1 MNKAYEKG
9 IYIHI
14 PFCVHKCIYC
24 DFLSAP
30 AAEDVKYAYTKAL
43 INEIRNMA
51 DKWIN
56 DNQIN
61 GNQKNA
67 NQKNANQK
75 NDNQINNNQIN
86 NNQTRDKITSI
97 FFGGGTPSVL
107 PDGCIADILSAVR
120 KCFDIAEDAEITME
134 CNPGTVSEGR
144 LSEYRAAGVNRLSFG
159 LQSADNNE
167 LKMLGRI
174 HTFEQFVE
182 SFQLARNA
190 GFTNINVDLMSAIP
204 GQTESS
210 LEDTFDKVIALR
222 PEHISV
228 YSLILEDGTYLAD
241 NIDKFPPVPD
251 EDEDRRM
258 YHKTKQKLHSA
269 GYERYEISNYSR
281 AGYECRHNLLYWNR
295 GEYYGFGCSAAGFIG
310 NRRYSDIRDVRKY
323 IELNGDIEKLQE
335 NIEILTKEDAM
346 EEFMFLGLRKTAGV
360 DVRDFHDRFKVP
372 IGKVYD
378 KEIERNINKG
388 LLVRQGD
395 MLRLTEYGMD
405 ICNTVM
411 SDFII

>member
-1 MNKAYEKG
+1 MMNKTYEKG

-30 AAEDVKYAYTKAL
+30 ADDDVKYAYTKAL
-43 INEIRNMA
+43 INEIRNTA
-51 DKWIN
+51 DRQVK
-56 DNQIN
+56 
-61 GNQKNA
+61 
-67 NQKNANQK
+67 
-75 NDNQINNNQIN
+75 
-86 NNQTRDKITSI
+86 DKITSI

-107 PDGCIADILSAVR
+107 PDCCIADILMAVR
-120 KCFDIAEDAEITME
+120 DCFDISDDAEITME
-134 CNPGTVSEGR
+134 CNPGTVNESR

-182 SFQLARNA
+182 SFRLARNA
-190 GFTNINVDLMSAIP
+190 GFNNINVDLMSAIP
-204 GQTESS
+204 GQTEAT
-210 LEDTFDKVIALR
+210 LENTFDKVMALQ

-258 YHKTKQKLHSA
+258 YHMTKERLHSA

-281 AGYECRHNLLYWNR
+281 PGYKCRHNLLYWNR
-295 GEYYGFGCSAAGFIG
+295 GAYYGFGCSAAGFIG
-310 NRRYSDIRDVRKY
+310 NERYSDIRDVKKY
-323 IELNGDIEKLQE
+323 IELNGDIEKLHE

-346 EEFMFLGLRKTAGV
+346 EEFMFLGLRKMAGV
-360 DVRDFHDRFKVP
+360 DVMDFQRRFGVP
-372 IGKVYD
+372 IENVYA
-378 KEIERNINKG
+378 KEIEHNIDKG
-388 LLVRQGD
+388 LLIRQGD
-395 MLRLTEYGMD
+395 MLKLTEYGID

-411 SDFII
+411 SDFILTDGD

>member
-1 MNKAYEKG
+1 MMNKTYEKG

-30 AAEDVKYAYTKAL
+30 ADDDVKYAYTKAL
-43 INEIRNMA
+43 INEIRNTA
-51 DKWIN
+51 DGQVK
-56 DNQIN
+56 
-61 GNQKNA
+61 
-67 NQKNANQK
+67 
-75 NDNQINNNQIN
+75 
-86 NNQTRDKITSI
+86 DKITSI

-107 PDGCIADILSAVR
+107 PDCCIADILMAVR
-120 KCFDIAEDAEITME
+120 DCFDISDDAEITME
-134 CNPGTVSEGR
+134 CNPGTVNESR

-174 HTFEQFVE
+174 HTFEQFAE
-182 SFQLARNA
+182 SFRLARNA
-190 GFTNINVDLMSAIP
+190 GFNNINVDLMSAIP
-204 GQTESS
+204 GQTEAT
-210 LEDTFDKVIALR
+210 LENTFDKVMALQ

-258 YHKTKQKLHSA
+258 YHMTKERLHSA

-281 AGYECRHNLLYWNR
+281 KGFECRHNLLYWNR

-310 NRRYSDIRDVRKY
+310 NERYSDIRDVKKY
-323 IELNGDIEKLQE
+323 IGFNGDIEKLHE

-346 EEFMFLGLRKTAGV
+346 EEFMFLGLRKMAGV
-360 DVRDFHDRFKVP
+360 DVMDFQRRFGVP
-372 IGKVYD
+372 IENVYA
-378 KEIERNINKG
+378 KEIEHNIDKG
-388 LLVRQGD
+388 LLIRQGD
-395 MLRLTEYGMD
+395 MLKLTEYGID

-411 SDFII
+411 SDFILTDGD

>member
-1 MNKAYEKG
+1 MNKTYEKG

-30 AAEDVKYAYTKAL
+30 ADDAVKYAYTKAL
-43 INEIRNMA
+43 VNEIRNTA
-51 DKWIN
+51 DK
-56 DNQIN
+56 
-61 GNQKNA
+61 
-67 NQKNANQK
+67 
-75 NDNQINNNQIN
+75 
-86 NNQTRDKITSI
+86 QTKDRITSI

-107 PDGCIADILSAVR
+107 PDGCIADILAAVR
-120 KCFDIAEDAEITME
+120 DCFDIAENAEITME
-134 CNPGTVSEGR
+134 CNPGTVSESR
-144 LSEYRAAGVNRLSFG
+144 LSEYRQAGVTRLSFG

-174 HTFEQFVE
+174 HTFEQFME
-182 SFQLARNA
+182 SFRLARNA
-190 GFTNINVDLMSAIP
+190 GFNNINVDLMSAIP
-204 GQTESS
+204 GQTEAT
-210 LEDTFDKVIALR
+210 LKDTFDRVISLQ

-251 EDEDRRM
+251 EEEDRRM
-258 YHKTKQKLHSA
+258 YHMTKQRLNSA

-281 AGYECRHNLLYWNR
+281 KGFECRHNLLYWNR

-310 NRRYSDIRDVRKY
+310 NERYSDIRDVKKY
-323 IELNGDIEKLQE
+323 IELNGNTEEIHE

-346 EEFMFLGLRKTAGV
+346 EEFMFLGLRKMSGV
-360 DVRDFHDRFKVP
+360 NVMDFQRRFGVP
-372 IGKVYD
+372 IENVYD
-378 KEIERNINKG
+378 KEIEHNIDKG
-388 LLVRQGD
+388 LLIRQGD
-395 MLRLTEYGMD
+395 MLKLTEYGID

-411 SDFII
+411 SDFILTDGD

>member
-1 MNKAYEKG
+1 MMNKTYEKG

-30 AAEDVKYAYTKAL
+30 ADDDVKYAYTKAL
-43 INEIRNMA
+43 INEIRNTA
-51 DKWIN
+51 DGQVK
-56 DNQIN
+56 
-61 GNQKNA
+61 
-67 NQKNANQK
+67 
-75 NDNQINNNQIN
+75 
-86 NNQTRDKITSI
+86 DKITSI

-107 PDGCIADILSAVR
+107 PDCCIADILMAVR
-120 KCFDIAEDAEITME
+120 DCFDISDDAEITME
-134 CNPGTVSEGR
+134 CNPGTVNESR

-174 HTFEQFVE
+174 HTFEQFAE
-182 SFQLARNA
+182 SFRLARNA
-190 GFTNINVDLMSAIP
+190 GFNNINVDLMSAIP
-204 GQTESS
+204 GQTEAK
-210 LEDTFDKVIALR
+210 LENTFDKVMALQ

-258 YHKTKQKLHSA
+258 YHMTKERLYSA

-281 AGYECRHNLLYWNR
+281 PGYECRHNLLYWNR

-310 NRRYSDIRDVRKY
+310 NERYSDIRDVKKY
-323 IELNGDIEKLQE
+323 IEFNGDIEKLHE

-346 EEFMFLGLRKTAGV
+346 EEFMFLGLRKMSGV
-360 DVRDFHDRFKVP
+360 DVMDFQRRFGVP
-372 IGKVYD
+372 IENVYA
-378 KEIERNINKG
+378 KEIEHNIDKG
-388 LLVRQGD
+388 LLIRQGD
-395 MLRLTEYGMD
+395 MLKLTEYGID

-411 SDFII
+411 SDFILTGDD

>member
-1 MNKAYEKG
+1 MMNKTYEKG

-30 AAEDVKYAYTKAL
+30 ADDAVKYAYTKAL
-43 INEIRNMA
+43 INEIRNTA
-51 DKWIN
+51 DKQVIDKQIN
-56 DNQIN
+56 D
-61 GNQKNA
+61 
-67 NQKNANQK
+67 
-75 NDNQINNNQIN
+75 
-86 NNQTRDKITSI
+86 NQTRDKITSI

-107 PDGCIADILSAVR
+107 PDGCIADILMAVR
-120 KCFDIAEDAEITME
+120 DCFDIEDDAEITME
-134 CNPGTVSEGR
+134 CNPGTVNESR

-182 SFQLARNA
+182 SFRLARKA
-190 GFTNINVDLMSAIP
+190 GFNNINVDLMSAIP
-204 GQTESS
+204 GQTEAT
-210 LEDTFDKVIALR
+210 LENTFDKVMALQ

-258 YHKTKQKLHSA
+258 YHMTNERFHSA

-281 AGYECRHNLLYWNR
+281 KGFECRHNLLYWNR

-310 NRRYSDIRDVRKY
+310 NERYSDIRDVKKY
-323 IELNGDIEKLQE
+323 IELNGDIEKLHE
-335 NIEILTKEDAM
+335 NIEILTKEDAI
-346 EEFMFLGLRKTAGV
+346 EEFMFLGLRKMAGV
-360 DVRDFHDRFKVP
+360 DVMDFQRRFGVP
-372 IGKVYD
+372 IENVYA
-378 KEIERNINKG
+378 KEIEHNVDKG
-388 LLVRQGD
+388 LLIRQGD
-395 MLRLTEYGMD
+395 MLKLTEYGID

-411 SDFII
+411 SDFILTYGD

>member
-1 MNKAYEKG
+1 MMNKTYEKG

-30 AAEDVKYAYTKAL
+30 ADDDVKYAYTKAL
-43 INEIRNMA
+43 INEIRNTA
-51 DKWIN
+51 DGQVK
-56 DNQIN
+56 
-61 GNQKNA
+61 
-67 NQKNANQK
+67 
-75 NDNQINNNQIN
+75 
-86 NNQTRDKITSI
+86 DKITSI

-107 PDGCIADILSAVR
+107 PDCCIADILMAVR
-120 KCFDIAEDAEITME
+120 DCFDISDGAEITME
-134 CNPGTVSEGR
+134 CNPGTVNESR

-174 HTFEQFVE
+174 HTFEQFAE
-182 SFQLARNA
+182 SFRLARNA
-190 GFTNINVDLMSAIP
+190 GFNNINVDLMSAIP
-204 GQTESS
+204 GQTEAT
-210 LEDTFDKVIALR
+210 LENTFDKVMALQ

-258 YHKTKQKLHSA
+258 YHMTKERLYSA

-281 AGYECRHNLLYWNR
+281 PGYECRHNLLYWNR

-310 NRRYSDIRDVRKY
+310 NERYSDIRDVKKY
-323 IELNGDIEKLQE
+323 IELNGDIEKLHE
-335 NIEILTKEDAM
+335 NIEILTAEDAM
-346 EEFMFLGLRKTAGV
+346 EEFMFLGLRKMAGV
-360 DVRDFHDRFKVP
+360 DVMDFQRRFGVP
-372 IGKVYD
+372 IENVYA
-378 KEIERNINKG
+378 KEIEHNIDKG
-388 LLVRQGD
+388 LLIRQAD
-395 MLRLTEYGMD
+395 MLKLTEYGID

-411 SDFII
+411 SDFILTGDD

>member
-1 MNKAYEKG
+1 MMNKTYEKG

-30 AAEDVKYAYTKAL
+30 AGDAVKYAYTKAL
-43 INEIRNMA
+43 INEIRNTA
-51 DKWIN
+51 DGQVK
-56 DNQIN
+56 
-61 GNQKNA
+61 
-67 NQKNANQK
+67 
-75 NDNQINNNQIN
+75 
-86 NNQTRDKITSI
+86 DKITSI

-107 PDGCIADILSAVR
+107 PDGCIADILAAVR
-120 KCFDIAEDAEITME
+120 DCFDISDDAEITME
-134 CNPGTVSEGR
+134 CNPGTVNESR

-174 HTFEQFVE
+174 HTFEQFME
-182 SFQLARNA
+182 SFRLARAA
-190 GFTNINVDLMSAIP
+190 GFNNINVDLMSAIP
-204 GQTESS
+204 GQTEKS
-210 LEDTFDKVIALR
+210 LNNTFDMVTALQ

-251 EDEDRRM
+251 EDEDGCM
-258 YHKTKQKLHSA
+258 YHITKERLYSA

-281 AGYECRHNLLYWNR
+281 PGFECRHNLLYWNR
-295 GEYYGFGCSAAGFIG
+295 EEYYGFGCSAAGLIG
-310 NRRYSDIRDVRKY
+310 NVRYSDIRDVNKY
-323 IELNGDIEKLQE
+323 IELNGDIGKIHE

-360 DVRDFHDRFKVP
+360 DMNDFRNRFGMP
-372 IGKVYD
+372 IEKVYE
-378 KEIERNINKG
+378 KEIKSNIDKG
-388 LLVRQGD
+388 LLTRQAD
-395 MLRLTEYGMD
+395 MLKLSEYGID

-411 SDFII
+411 SDFILTDGD

>member
-1 MNKAYEKG
+1 MMNKTYEKG

-30 AAEDVKYAYTKAL
+30 ADDAVKYAYTKAL
-43 INEIRNMA
+43 INEIRNTA
-51 DKWIN
+51 DKQVIDKQIN
-56 DNQIN
+56 D
-61 GNQKNA
+61 
-67 NQKNANQK
+67 
-75 NDNQINNNQIN
+75 
-86 NNQTRDKITSI
+86 NQTRDKITSI

-107 PDGCIADILSAVR
+107 PDGCIADILMAVR
-120 KCFDIAEDAEITME
+120 DCFDIEDDAEITME
-134 CNPGTVSEGR
+134 CNPGTVNESR

-182 SFQLARNA
+182 SFRLARKA
-190 GFTNINVDLMSAIP
+190 GFNNINVDLMSAIP
-204 GQTESS
+204 GQTEAT
-210 LEDTFDKVIALR
+210 LENTFDKVMALQ

-258 YHKTKQKLHSA
+258 YHMTKERLHSA

-281 AGYECRHNLLYWNR
+281 KGFECRHNLLYWNR

-310 NRRYSDIRDVRKY
+310 NERYSDIRDVKKY
-323 IELNGDIEKLQE
+323 IELNGDIEKLHE
-335 NIEILTKEDAM
+335 KIEILTKEDAI
-346 EEFMFLGLRKTAGV
+346 EEFMFLGLRKMAGV
-360 DVRDFHDRFKVP
+360 DVMDFQRRFGVP
-372 IGKVYD
+372 IENVYA
-378 KEIERNINKG
+378 KEIEYNIDKG
-388 LLVRQGD
+388 LLIRQGD
-395 MLRLTEYGMD
+395 MLKLTEYGTD

-411 SDFII
+411 SDFILTDGD

>member
-1 MNKAYEKG
+1 MMNKTYEKG

-30 AAEDVKYAYTKAL
+30 ADDDVKYAYTKAL
-43 INEIRNMA
+43 INEIRNTA
-51 DKWIN
+51 DRQVK
-56 DNQIN
+56 
-61 GNQKNA
+61 
-67 NQKNANQK
+67 
-75 NDNQINNNQIN
+75 
-86 NNQTRDKITSI
+86 DKITSI

-107 PDGCIADILSAVR
+107 PDCCIADILMAVR
-120 KCFDIAEDAEITME
+120 DCFDISDDAEITME
-134 CNPGTVSEGR
+134 CNPGTVNESR

-159 LQSADNNE
+159 LQSTDNNE
-167 LKMLGRI
+167 LKMIGRI
-174 HTFEQFVE
+174 HTFEQFAE
-182 SFQLARNA
+182 SFRLARNA
-190 GFTNINVDLMSAIP
+190 GFNNINVDLMSAIP
-204 GQTESS
+204 GQTEAT
-210 LEDTFDKVIALR
+210 LENTFDKVMALQ

-258 YHKTKQKLHSA
+258 YHMTKERLHSA

-281 AGYECRHNLLYWNR
+281 PGYECRHNLLYWNR

-310 NRRYSDIRDVRKY
+310 NERYSDIRDVKKY
-323 IELNGDIEKLQE
+323 IELNGDIEKLHE

-346 EEFMFLGLRKTAGV
+346 EEFMFLGLRKIAGV
-360 DVRDFHDRFKVP
+360 DVMDFQRRFGVP
-372 IGKVYD
+372 IENVYA
-378 KEIERNINKG
+378 KEIEHNIDKG
-388 LLVRQGD
+388 LLIRQGD
-395 MLRLTEYGMD
+395 ILKLTEYGID

-411 SDFII
+411 SDFILTDGD

>member
-1 MNKAYEKG
+1 MMNKTYEKG

-30 AAEDVKYAYTKAL
+30 ADDDVKYAYTKAL
-43 INEIRNMA
+43 INEIRNTA
-51 DKWIN
+51 DRQVK
-56 DNQIN
+56 
-61 GNQKNA
+61 
-67 NQKNANQK
+67 
-75 NDNQINNNQIN
+75 
-86 NNQTRDKITSI
+86 DKITSI

-107 PDGCIADILSAVR
+107 PDCCIADILMAVR
-120 KCFDIAEDAEITME
+120 DCFDISDDAEITME
-134 CNPGTVSEGR
+134 CNPGTVNESR

-159 LQSADNNE
+159 LQSTDNNE

-174 HTFEQFVE
+174 HTFEQFAE
-182 SFQLARNA
+182 SFRLARNA
-190 GFTNINVDLMSAIP
+190 GFNNINVDLMSAIP
-204 GQTESS
+204 GQTEAT
-210 LEDTFDKVIALR
+210 LENTFDKVMALQ

-258 YHKTKQKLHSA
+258 YHMTKERLHSA

-281 AGYECRHNLLYWNR
+281 PGYECRHNLLYWNR

-310 NRRYSDIRDVRKY
+310 NERYSDIRDVKKY
-323 IELNGDIEKLQE
+323 IEFNGDIEKLHE

-346 EEFMFLGLRKTAGV
+346 EEFMFLGLRKIAGV
-360 DVRDFHDRFKVP
+360 DVMDFQRRFGVP
-372 IGKVYD
+372 IENVYA
-378 KEIERNINKG
+378 KEIEHNIDKG
-388 LLVRQGD
+388 LLIRQGD
-395 MLRLTEYGMD
+395 ILKLTEYGID

-411 SDFII
+411 SDFILTDGD

>member
-1 MNKAYEKG
+1 MMNKTYEKG

-30 AAEDVKYAYTKAL
+30 ADDAVKYAYTKAL
-43 INEIRNMA
+43 INEIRNTA
-51 DKWIN
+51 DKQVIDKQIN
-56 DNQIN
+56 D
-61 GNQKNA
+61 
-67 NQKNANQK
+67 
-75 NDNQINNNQIN
+75 
-86 NNQTRDKITSI
+86 NQTRDKITSI

-107 PDGCIADILSAVR
+107 PDGCIADILMAVR
-120 KCFDIAEDAEITME
+120 DCFDIEDDAEITME
-134 CNPGTVSEGR
+134 CNPGTVNESR

-182 SFQLARNA
+182 SFRLARKA
-190 GFTNINVDLMSAIP
+190 GFNNINVDLMSAIP
-204 GQTESS
+204 GQTEAT
-210 LEDTFDKVIALR
+210 LENTFDKVMALQ

-258 YHKTKQKLHSA
+258 YHMTKERLHSA

-281 AGYECRHNLLYWNR
+281 KGFECRHNLLYWNR

-310 NRRYSDIRDVRKY
+310 NERYSDIRDVKKY
-323 IELNGDIEKLQE
+323 IELNGDIEKLHE
-335 NIEILTKEDAM
+335 KIEILTKEDAI
-346 EEFMFLGLRKTAGV
+346 EEFMFLGLRKMAGV
-360 DVRDFHDRFKVP
+360 DVMDFQRRFGVP
-372 IGKVYD
+372 IENVYA
-378 KEIERNINKG
+378 KEIEQNIDKG
-388 LLVRQGD
+388 LLIRQGD
-395 MLRLTEYGMD
+395 MLKLTEYGTD

-411 SDFII
+411 SDFILTDGD

>member
-1 MNKAYEKG
+1 MMNKTYEKG

-30 AAEDVKYAYTKAL
+30 ADDDVKYAYTKAL
-43 INEIRNMA
+43 INEIRNTA
-51 DKWIN
+51 DRQVK
-56 DNQIN
+56 
-61 GNQKNA
+61 
-67 NQKNANQK
+67 
-75 NDNQINNNQIN
+75 
-86 NNQTRDKITSI
+86 DKITSI

-107 PDGCIADILSAVR
+107 PDCCIADILMAVR
-120 KCFDIAEDAEITME
+120 DCFDISDDAEITME
-134 CNPGTVSEGR
+134 CNPGTVNESR

-159 LQSADNNE
+159 LQSTDNNE

-174 HTFEQFVE
+174 HTFEQFAE
-182 SFQLARNA
+182 SFRLARNA
-190 GFTNINVDLMSAIP
+190 GINNINVDLMSAIP
-204 GQTESS
+204 GQTEAT
-210 LEDTFDKVIALR
+210 LENTFDKVMALQ

-258 YHKTKQKLHSA
+258 YHMTKERLHSA

-281 AGYECRHNLLYWNR
+281 PGYECRHNLLYWNR

-310 NRRYSDIRDVRKY
+310 NERYSDIRDVKKY
-323 IELNGDIEKLQE
+323 IELNGDIEKLHE

-346 EEFMFLGLRKTAGV
+346 EEFMFLGLRKIAGV
-360 DVRDFHDRFKVP
+360 DVMDFQRRFGVP
-372 IGKVYD
+372 IENVYA
-378 KEIERNINKG
+378 KEIEHNIDKG
-388 LLVRQGD
+388 LLIRQGD
-395 MLRLTEYGMD
+395 ILKLTEYGID

-411 SDFII
+411 SDFILTDGD

>member
-1 MNKAYEKG
+1 MMNKTYEKG

-30 AAEDVKYAYTKAL
+30 ADDAVKYAYTKAL
-43 INEIRNMA
+43 INEIRNTA
-51 DKWIN
+51 DKQVIDKQIN
-56 DNQIN
+56 D
-61 GNQKNA
+61 
-67 NQKNANQK
+67 
-75 NDNQINNNQIN
+75 
-86 NNQTRDKITSI
+86 NQTRDKITSI

-107 PDGCIADILSAVR
+107 PDGCIADILMAVR
-120 KCFDIAEDAEITME
+120 DCFDIEDDAEITME
-134 CNPGTVSEGR
+134 CNPGTVNESR

-182 SFQLARNA
+182 SFRLARKA
-190 GFTNINVDLMSAIP
+190 GFNNINVDLMSAIP
-204 GQTESS
+204 GQTEAT
-210 LEDTFDKVIALR
+210 LENTFDKVMVLQ

-258 YHKTKQKLHSA
+258 YHMTKERLHSA

-281 AGYECRHNLLYWNR
+281 KGFECRHNLLYWNR

-310 NRRYSDIRDVRKY
+310 NERYSDIRDVKKY
-323 IELNGDIEKLQE
+323 IELNGDIEKLHE
-335 NIEILTKEDAM
+335 KIEILTKEDAI
-346 EEFMFLGLRKTAGV
+346 EEFMFLGLRKMAGV
-360 DVRDFHDRFKVP
+360 DVMDFQRRFGVP
-372 IGKVYD
+372 IENVYA
-378 KEIERNINKG
+378 KEIEYNIDKG
-388 LLVRQGD
+388 LLIRQGD
-395 MLRLTEYGMD
+395 MLKLTEYGTD

-411 SDFII
+411 SDFILTDGD

>member
-1 MNKAYEKG
+1 MMNKTYEKG

-30 AAEDVKYAYTKAL
+30 ADDAVKYAYTKAL
-43 INEIRNMA
+43 INEIRNTA
-51 DKWIN
+51 DKQVIDKQIN
-56 DNQIN
+56 D
-61 GNQKNA
+61 
-67 NQKNANQK
+67 
-75 NDNQINNNQIN
+75 
-86 NNQTRDKITSI
+86 NQTRDKITSI

-107 PDGCIADILSAVR
+107 PDGCIADILMAVR
-120 KCFDIAEDAEITME
+120 DCFDIEDDAEITME
-134 CNPGTVSEGR
+134 CNPGTVNESR

-182 SFQLARNA
+182 SFRLARKA
-190 GFTNINVDLMSAIP
+190 GFNNINVDLMSAIP
-204 GQTESS
+204 GQTEAT
-210 LEDTFDKVIALR
+210 LENTFDKVMALQ

-258 YHKTKQKLHSA
+258 YHMTNERLHSA
-269 GYERYEISNYSR
+269 G
-281 AGYECRHNLLYWNR
+281 NR

-310 NRRYSDIRDVRKY
+310 NERYSDIRDVKKY
-323 IELNGDIEKLQE
+323 IELNGDIEKLHE
-335 NIEILTKEDAM
+335 NIEILTKEDAI
-346 EEFMFLGLRKTAGV
+346 EEFMFLGLRKMAGV
-360 DVRDFHDRFKVP
+360 DVMDFQRRFGVP
-372 IGKVYD
+372 IENVYA
-378 KEIERNINKG
+378 KEIEHNVDKG
-388 LLVRQGD
+388 LLIRQGD
-395 MLRLTEYGMD
+395 MLKLTEYGID

-411 SDFII
+411 SDFILTYGD

>member
-1 MNKAYEKG
+1 MMNKTYEKG

-30 AAEDVKYAYTKAL
+30 ADDDVKYAYTKAL
-43 INEIRNMA
+43 INEIRNTA
-51 DKWIN
+51 DRQVK
-56 DNQIN
+56 
-61 GNQKNA
+61 
-67 NQKNANQK
+67 
-75 NDNQINNNQIN
+75 
-86 NNQTRDKITSI
+86 DKITSI

-107 PDGCIADILSAVR
+107 PDCCIADILMAVR
-120 KCFDIAEDAEITME
+120 DCFDISDDAEITME
-134 CNPGTVSEGR
+134 CNPGTVNESR

-159 LQSADNNE
+159 LQSTDNNE

-174 HTFEQFVE
+174 HTFEQFAE
-182 SFQLARNA
+182 SFRLARNA
-190 GFTNINVDLMSAIP
+190 GFNNINVDLMSAIP
-204 GQTESS
+204 GQTEAT
-210 LEDTFDKVIALR
+210 LENTFDKVMALQ

-258 YHKTKQKLHSA
+258 YHMTKERLHSA

-281 AGYECRHNLLYWNR
+281 SGYECRHNLLYWNR

-310 NRRYSDIRDVRKY
+310 NERYSDIRDVKKY
-323 IELNGDIEKLQE
+323 IELNGDIEKLHE

-346 EEFMFLGLRKTAGV
+346 EEFMFLGLRKIAGV
-360 DVRDFHDRFKVP
+360 DVMDFQRRFGVP
-372 IGKVYD
+372 IENVYA
-378 KEIERNINKG
+378 KEIEHNIDKG
-388 LLVRQGD
+388 LLIRQGD
-395 MLRLTEYGMD
+395 ILKLTEYGID

-411 SDFII
+411 SDFILTDGD

>member
-1 MNKAYEKG
+1 MMNKTYEKG

-30 AAEDVKYAYTKAL
+30 ADDDVKYAYTKAL
-43 INEIRNMA
+43 INEIRNTA
-51 DKWIN
+51 DGQVK
-56 DNQIN
+56 
-61 GNQKNA
+61 
-67 NQKNANQK
+67 
-75 NDNQINNNQIN
+75 
-86 NNQTRDKITSI
+86 DKITSI

-107 PDGCIADILSAVR
+107 PDCCIADILMAVR
-120 KCFDIAEDAEITME
+120 DCFDISDDAEITME
-134 CNPGTVSEGR
+134 CNPGTVNESR

-174 HTFEQFVE
+174 HTFEQFAE
-182 SFQLARNA
+182 SFRLARNA
-190 GFTNINVDLMSAIP
+190 GFSNINVDLMSAIP
-204 GQTESS
+204 GQTEAT
-210 LEDTFDKVIALR
+210 LENTFDKVMALQ

-258 YHKTKQKLHSA
+258 YHMTKERLYSA

-281 AGYECRHNLLYWNR
+281 PGYECRHNLLYWNR

-310 NRRYSDIRDVRKY
+310 NERYSDIRDVKKY
-323 IELNGDIEKLQE
+323 IEFNGDIEKLHE

-346 EEFMFLGLRKTAGV
+346 EEFMFLGLRKMAGV
-360 DVRDFHDRFKVP
+360 DVMDFQRRFGVP
-372 IGKVYD
+372 IENVYA
-378 KEIERNINKG
+378 KEIEHNIDKG
-388 LLVRQGD
+388 LLIRQAD
-395 MLRLTEYGMD
+395 MLKLTEYGID

-411 SDFII
+411 SDFILTGDD

>member
-1 MNKAYEKG
+1 MMNKTYEKG

-30 AAEDVKYAYTKAL
+30 ADDAVKYAYTKAL
-43 INEIRNMA
+43 INEIRNTA
-51 DKWIN
+51 DKQIN
-56 DNQIN
+56 D
-61 GNQKNA
+61 
-67 NQKNANQK
+67 
-75 NDNQINNNQIN
+75 
-86 NNQTRDKITSI
+86 NQTRDKITSI

-107 PDGCIADILSAVR
+107 PDGCIADILMAVR
-120 KCFDIAEDAEITME
+120 DCFDIEDDSEITME
-134 CNPGTVSEGR
+134 CNPGTVNESR

-182 SFQLARNA
+182 SFRLARKA
-190 GFTNINVDLMSAIP
+190 GFNNINVDLMSAIP
-204 GQTESS
+204 GQTEAT
-210 LEDTFDKVIALR
+210 LENTFDKVMALQ

-258 YHKTKQKLHSA
+258 YHMTKERLHSA

-281 AGYECRHNLLYWNR
+281 KGFECRHNLLYWNR

-310 NRRYSDIRDVRKY
+310 NERYSDIRDVKKY
-323 IELNGDIEKLQE
+323 IELNGDIEKLHE
-335 NIEILTKEDAM
+335 NIENLTKEDAI
-346 EEFMFLGLRKTAGV
+346 EEFMFLGLRKMAGV
-360 DVRDFHDRFKVP
+360 DVMDFQRRFGVP
-372 IGKVYD
+372 IENVYA
-378 KEIERNINKG
+378 KEIEHNVDKG
-388 LLVRQGD
+388 LLIRQGD
-395 MLRLTEYGMD
+395 MLKLTEYGID

-411 SDFII
+411 SDFILTDGD

>member
-1 MNKAYEKG
+1 MMNKTYEKG

-30 AAEDVKYAYTKAL
+30 AGDAVKYAYTKAL
-43 INEIRNMA
+43 INEIRNTA
-51 DKWIN
+51 DGQVK
-56 DNQIN
+56 
-61 GNQKNA
+61 
-67 NQKNANQK
+67 
-75 NDNQINNNQIN
+75 
-86 NNQTRDKITSI
+86 DKITSI

-107 PDGCIADILSAVR
+107 PEGCIADILSAVR
-120 KCFDIAEDAEITME
+120 ECFDISDDAEITME
-134 CNPGTVSEGR
+134 CNPGTVNESR

-174 HTFEQFVE
+174 HTFEQFME
-182 SFQLARNA
+182 SFRLARA
-190 GFTNINVDLMSAIP
+190 TGFNNINVDLMSAIP
-204 GQTESS
+204 GQTEMS
-210 LEDTFDKVIALR
+210 LNNTFDKVTALQ

-251 EDEDRRM
+251 EDEDRCM
-258 YHKTKQKLHSA
+258 YHITKERLYSA

-281 AGYECRHNLLYWNR
+281 PGFECRHNLLYWNR
-295 GEYYGFGCSAAGFIG
+295 EEYYGFGCSAAGLIG
-310 NRRYSDIRDVRKY
+310 NVRYSDIRDVNKY
-323 IELNGDIEKLQE
+323 IELNGDIGKIHE

-360 DVRDFHDRFKVP
+360 DMNDFRNRFGMP
-372 IGKVYD
+372 IEKVYE
-378 KEIERNINKG
+378 KEIQSNIDKG
-388 LLVRQGD
+388 LLTRQAD
-395 MLRLTEYGMD
+395 MLKLSEDGID
-405 ICNTVM
+405 IFNTGM
-411 SDFII
+411 SDIILTDGD

>member
-1 MNKAYEKG
+1 MKKG
-9 IYIHI
+9 IYTV
-14 PFCVHKCIYC
+14 PFVLHKCIYC

-30 AAEDVKYAYTKAL
+30 ADDAVKYAYTKAL
-43 INEIRNMA
+43 INEIRNTA
-51 DKWIN
+51 DKQVIDKQIN
-56 DNQIN
+56 D
-61 GNQKNA
+61 
-67 NQKNANQK
+67 
-75 NDNQINNNQIN
+75 
-86 NNQTRDKITSI
+86 NQTRDKITSI

-107 PDGCIADILSAVR
+107 PDGCIADILMAVR
-120 KCFDIAEDAEITME
+120 DCFDIEDDAEITME
-134 CNPGTVSEGR
+134 CNPGTVNESR

-182 SFQLARNA
+182 SFRLARKA
-190 GFTNINVDLMSAIP
+190 GFNNINVDLMSAIP
-204 GQTESS
+204 GQTEAT
-210 LEDTFDKVIALR
+210 LENTFDKVMALQ

-258 YHKTKQKLHSA
+258 YHMTNERLHSA

-281 AGYECRHNLLYWNR
+281 KGFECRHNLLYWNR

-310 NRRYSDIRDVRKY
+310 NERYSDIRDVKKY
-323 IELNGDIEKLQE
+323 IELNGDIEKLHE
-335 NIEILTKEDAM
+335 NIEILTKEDAI
-346 EEFMFLGLRKTAGV
+346 EEFMFLGLRKMAGV
-360 DVRDFHDRFKVP
+360 DVMDFQRRFGVP
-372 IGKVYD
+372 IENVYV
-378 KEIERNINKG
+378 KEIEHNVDKG
-388 LLVRQGD
+388 LLIRQGD
-395 MLRLTEYGMD
+395 MLKLTEYGID

-411 SDFII
+411 SDFILTDGD

>member
-1 MNKAYEKG
+1 MMNKTYEKG

-30 AAEDVKYAYTKAL
+30 AGDAVKYAYTKAL
-43 INEIRNMA
+43 INEIRNIA
-51 DKWIN
+51 DGQVK
-56 DNQIN
+56 
-61 GNQKNA
+61 
-67 NQKNANQK
+67 
-75 NDNQINNNQIN
+75 
-86 NNQTRDKITSI
+86 DKITSI

-107 PDGCIADILSAVR
+107 PEGCIADILSAVR
-120 KCFDIAEDAEITME
+120 ECFDISDDAEITME
-134 CNPGTVSEGR
+134 CNPGTVNESR

-174 HTFEQFVE
+174 HTFEQFME
-182 SFQLARNA
+182 SFRLARA
-190 GFTNINVDLMSAIP
+190 TGFNNINVDLMSAIP
-204 GQTESS
+204 GQTEMS
-210 LEDTFDKVIALR
+210 LNNTFDKVTALQ

-251 EDEDRRM
+251 EDEDRCM
-258 YHKTKQKLHSA
+258 YHITKERLYSA

-281 AGYECRHNLLYWNR
+281 PGFECRHNLLYWNR
-295 GEYYGFGCSAAGFIG
+295 EEYYGFGCSAAGLIG
-310 NRRYSDIRDVRKY
+310 NVRYSDIRDVNKY
-323 IELNGDIEKLQE
+323 IELNGDIGKIHE

-360 DVRDFHDRFKVP
+360 DMNDFRNRFGMP
-372 IGKVYD
+372 IEKVYE
-378 KEIERNINKG
+378 KEIKSNIDKG
-388 LLVRQGD
+388 LLTRQAD
-395 MLRLTEYGMD
+395 MLKLSEYGID

-411 SDFII
+411 SDFILTDGD

>member
-1 MNKAYEKG
+1 MMNKTYEKG

-30 AAEDVKYAYTKAL
+30 ADDAVKYAYTKAL
-43 INEIRNMA
+43 INEIRNTA
-51 DKWIN
+51 DKQVIDKQIN
-56 DNQIN
+56 D
-61 GNQKNA
+61 
-67 NQKNANQK
+67 
-75 NDNQINNNQIN
+75 
-86 NNQTRDKITSI
+86 NQTRDKITSI

-107 PDGCIADILSAVR
+107 PDGCIADILMAVR
-120 KCFDIAEDAEITME
+120 DCFDIEDDAEITME
-134 CNPGTVSEGR
+134 CNPGTVNESR

-182 SFQLARNA
+182 SFRLARKA
-190 GFTNINVDLMSAIP
+190 GFNNINVDLMSAIP
-204 GQTESS
+204 GQTEAT
-210 LEDTFDKVIALR
+210 LENTFDKVMALQ

-258 YHKTKQKLHSA
+258 YHMTNERLHSA

-281 AGYECRHNLLYWNR
+281 KGFECRHNLLYWNR

-310 NRRYSDIRDVRKY
+310 NERYSDIRDVKKY
-323 IELNGDIEKLQE
+323 IELNGDIEKLHE
-335 NIEILTKEDAM
+335 NIEILTKEDAI
-346 EEFMFLGLRKTAGV
+346 EEFMFLGLRKMAGV
-360 DVRDFHDRFKVP
+360 DVMDFQCRFGVP
-372 IGKVYD
+372 IENVYA
-378 KEIERNINKG
+378 KEIEHNVDKG
-388 LLVRQGD
+388 LLIRQGD
-395 MLRLTEYGMD
+395 MLKLTEYGID

-411 SDFII
+411 SDFILTDGD

>member
-1 MNKAYEKG
+1 MMNKTYEKG

-30 AAEDVKYAYTKAL
+30 ADDDVKYAYTKAL
-43 INEIRNMA
+43 INEIRNTA
-51 DKWIN
+51 DGQVK
-56 DNQIN
+56 
-61 GNQKNA
+61 
-67 NQKNANQK
+67 
-75 NDNQINNNQIN
+75 
-86 NNQTRDKITSI
+86 DKITSI

-107 PDGCIADILSAVR
+107 PDCCIADILMAVR
-120 KCFDIAEDAEITME
+120 DCFDISDVAEITME
-134 CNPGTVSEGR
+134 CNPGTVNESR

-174 HTFEQFVE
+174 HTFEQFAE
-182 SFQLARNA
+182 SFRLARNA
-190 GFTNINVDLMSAIP
+190 GFNNINVDLMSAIP
-204 GQTESS
+204 GQTEAT
-210 LEDTFDKVIALR
+210 LENTFDKVMALQ

-258 YHKTKQKLHSA
+258 YHMTKERLYSA

-281 AGYECRHNLLYWNR
+281 PGYECRHNLLYWNR

-310 NRRYSDIRDVRKY
+310 NERYSDIRDVKKY
-323 IELNGDIEKLQE
+323 IEFNGDIEKLHE

-346 EEFMFLGLRKTAGV
+346 EEFMFLGLRKMAGV
-360 DVRDFHDRFKVP
+360 DVMDFQRRFGVP
-372 IGKVYD
+372 IENVYAKD
-378 KEIERNINKG
+378 IEHNIDKG
-388 LLVRQGD
+388 LLIRQGD
-395 MLRLTEYGMD
+395 MLKLTEYGID

-411 SDFII
+411 SDFILTDGD

>member
-1 MNKAYEKG
+1 MMNKTYEKG

-30 AAEDVKYAYTKAL
+30 ADDAVKYAYTKAL
-43 INEIRNMA
+43 INEIRNTA
-51 DKWIN
+51 DKQVIDEQIN
-56 DNQIN
+56 D
-61 GNQKNA
+61 
-67 NQKNANQK
+67 
-75 NDNQINNNQIN
+75 
-86 NNQTRDKITSI
+86 NQTRDKITSI

-107 PDGCIADILSAVR
+107 PDGCIADILMAVR
-120 KCFDIAEDAEITME
+120 DCFDIEDDAEITME
-134 CNPGTVSEGR
+134 CNPGTVNESR

-182 SFQLARNA
+182 SFRLARKA
-190 GFTNINVDLMSAIP
+190 GFNNINVDLMSAIP
-204 GQTESS
+204 GQTEAT
-210 LEDTFDKVIALR
+210 LENTFDKVMALQ

-258 YHKTKQKLHSA
+258 YHMTKERLHSA

-281 AGYECRHNLLYWNR
+281 KGFECRHNLLYWNR

-310 NRRYSDIRDVRKY
+310 NERYSDIRDVKKY
-323 IELNGDIEKLQE
+323 IELNGDIEKLHE
-335 NIEILTKEDAM
+335 KIEILTKEDAI
-346 EEFMFLGLRKTAGV
+346 EEFMFLGLRKMAGV
-360 DVRDFHDRFKVP
+360 DVMDFQRRFGVP
-372 IGKVYD
+372 IENVYA
-378 KEIERNINKG
+378 KEIEHNIDKG
-388 LLVRQGD
+388 LLIRQGD
-395 MLRLTEYGMD
+395 MLKLTEYGTD

-411 SDFII
+411 SDFILTDGD

>member
-1 MNKAYEKG
+1 MMNRTYEKG

-30 AAEDVKYAYTKAL
+30 ADDAVKYAYTKAL

-51 DKWIN
+51 DKQVIDKQIN
-56 DNQIN
+56 D
-61 GNQKNA
+61 
-67 NQKNANQK
+67 
-75 NDNQINNNQIN
+75 
-86 NNQTRDKITSI
+86 NQTRDKITSI

-107 PDGCIADILSAVR
+107 PDGCIADILMAVR
-120 KCFDIAEDAEITME
+120 DCFDIEDDAEITME
-134 CNPGTVSEGR
+134 CNPGTVNESR

-182 SFQLARNA
+182 SFRLARKA
-190 GFTNINVDLMSAIP
+190 GFNNINVDLMSAIP
-204 GQTESS
+204 GQTEAT
-210 LEDTFDKVIALR
+210 LENTFDKVMALQ

-258 YHKTKQKLHSA
+258 YHMTNERLHSA

-281 AGYECRHNLLYWNR
+281 KGFECRHNLLYWNR

-310 NRRYSDIRDVRKY
+310 NERYSDIRDVKKY
-323 IELNGDIEKLQE
+323 IELNGDIEKLHE
-335 NIEILTKEDAM
+335 NIEILTKEDAI
-346 EEFMFLGLRKTAGV
+346 EEFMFLGLRKMAGV
-360 DVRDFHDRFKVP
+360 DVMDFQRRFGVP
-372 IGKVYD
+372 IENVYA
-378 KEIERNINKG
+378 KEIEHNVDKG
-388 LLVRQGD
+388 LLIRQGD
-395 MLRLTEYGMD
+395 MLKLTEYGID

-411 SDFII
+411 IDFILTYGD

>member
-1 MNKAYEKG
+1 MMNRTYEKG

-30 AAEDVKYAYTKAL
+30 ADDAVKYAYTKAL
-43 INEIRNMA
+43 INEIRNTA
-51 DKWIN
+51 DKQIN
-56 DNQIN
+56 D
-61 GNQKNA
+61 
-67 NQKNANQK
+67 
-75 NDNQINNNQIN
+75 
-86 NNQTRDKITSI
+86 NQTRDKITSI

-107 PDGCIADILSAVR
+107 PDGCIADILMAVR
-120 KCFDIAEDAEITME
+120 DCFDIEDDAEITME
-134 CNPGTVSEGR
+134 CNPGTVNESR

-182 SFQLARNA
+182 SFRLARKA
-190 GFTNINVDLMSAIP
+190 GFNNINVDLMSAIP
-204 GQTESS
+204 GQTEAT
-210 LEDTFDKVIALR
+210 LENTFDKVMALQS
-222 PEHISV
+222 EHISV

-258 YHKTKQKLHSA
+258 YHMTNERLHSA

-281 AGYECRHNLLYWNR
+281 KGFECRHNLLYWNR

-310 NRRYSDIRDVRKY
+310 NERYSDIRDVKKY
-323 IELNGDIEKLQE
+323 IELNGDIEKLHE
-335 NIEILTKEDAM
+335 NIEILTKEDAI
-346 EEFMFLGLRKTAGV
+346 EEFMFLGLRKMAGV
-360 DVRDFHDRFKVP
+360 DVMDFQRRFGVP
-372 IGKVYD
+372 IENVYA
-378 KEIERNINKG
+378 KEIEHNIDKG
-388 LLVRQGD
+388 LLIRQGD
-395 MLRLTEYGMD
+395 MLKLTEYGID

-411 SDFII
+411 SDFILTDGD

>member
-1 MNKAYEKG
+1 MMNKTYEKG

-30 AAEDVKYAYTKAL
+30 ADDAVKYAYTKAL
-43 INEIRNMA
+43 INEIRNTA
-51 DKWIN
+51 DKQVIDKQIN
-56 DNQIN
+56 D
-61 GNQKNA
+61 
-67 NQKNANQK
+67 
-75 NDNQINNNQIN
+75 
-86 NNQTRDKITSI
+86 NQTRDKITSI

-107 PDGCIADILSAVR
+107 PDGCIADILMAVR
-120 KCFDIAEDAEITME
+120 DCFDIEDDAEITME
-134 CNPGTVSEGR
+134 CNPGTVNESR

-182 SFQLARNA
+182 SFRLARKA
-190 GFTNINVDLMSAIP
+190 GFNNINVDLMSAIP
-204 GQTESS
+204 GQTEAT
-210 LEDTFDKVIALR
+210 LENTFDKVMALQ

-258 YHKTKQKLHSA
+258 YHMTNERLHSA

-281 AGYECRHNLLYWNR
+281 KGFECRHNLLYWNR
-295 GEYYGFGCSAAGFIG
+295 GEYYGFGCSAADFIG
-310 NRRYSDIRDVRKY
+310 NERYSDIRDVKKY
-323 IELNGDIEKLQE
+323 IELNGDIEKLHE
-335 NIEILTKEDAM
+335 NIEILTKEDAI
-346 EEFMFLGLRKTAGV
+346 EEFMFLGLRKMAGV
-360 DVRDFHDRFKVP
+360 DVMDFQRRFGVP
-372 IGKVYD
+372 IENVYA
-378 KEIERNINKG
+378 KEIEHNVDKG
-388 LLVRQGD
+388 LLIRQGD
-395 MLRLTEYGMD
+395 MLKLTEYGID

-411 SDFII
+411 SDFILTDGD

>member
-1 MNKAYEKG
+1 MMNKTYEKG

-30 AAEDVKYAYTKAL
+30 ADDDVKYAYTKAL
-43 INEIRNMA
+43 INEIRNTA
-51 DKWIN
+51 DRQVK
-56 DNQIN
+56 
-61 GNQKNA
+61 
-67 NQKNANQK
+67 
-75 NDNQINNNQIN
+75 
-86 NNQTRDKITSI
+86 DKITSI

-107 PDGCIADILSAVR
+107 PDCCIADILMAVR
-120 KCFDIAEDAEITME
+120 DCFDISDDAEITME
-134 CNPGTVSEGR
+134 CNPGTVNESR

-159 LQSADNNE
+159 LQSTDNNE

-182 SFQLARNA
+182 SFRLARNA
-190 GFTNINVDLMSAIP
+190 GFNNINVDLMSAIP
-204 GQTESS
+204 GQTEAT
-210 LEDTFDKVIALR
+210 LENTFDKVMALQ

-258 YHKTKQKLHSA
+258 YHMTKERLHSA

-281 AGYECRHNLLYWNR
+281 PEYECRHNLLYWNR

-310 NRRYSDIRDVRKY
+310 NERYSDIRDVKKY
-323 IELNGDIEKLQE
+323 IELNGDIEKLHE

-346 EEFMFLGLRKTAGV
+346 EEFMFLGLRKIAGV
-360 DVRDFHDRFKVP
+360 DVMDFQRRFGVP
-372 IGKVYD
+372 IENVYA
-378 KEIERNINKG
+378 KEIEHNIDKG
-388 LLVRQGD
+388 LLIRQGD
-395 MLRLTEYGMD
+395 ILKLTEYGID

-411 SDFII
+411 SDFILTDGD